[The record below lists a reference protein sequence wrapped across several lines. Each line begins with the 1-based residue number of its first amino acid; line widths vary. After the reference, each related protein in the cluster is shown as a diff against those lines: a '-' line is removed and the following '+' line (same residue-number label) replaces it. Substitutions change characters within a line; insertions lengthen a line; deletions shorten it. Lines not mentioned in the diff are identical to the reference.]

1 MLCVKTESVFR
12 PIGVIGWGSIPLALV
27 GSVALLFVLLR
38 YISHNLILSV
48 NDNSK
53 KEVPM
58 VKTITARTRMF
69 FSSIFET
76 MWAIGVSS
84 VVGHLST

>member
-1 MLCVKTESVFR
+1 MKTGSVFR

-38 YISHNLILSV
+38 YISHSLILSV

-58 VKTITARTRMF
+58 VKTITTRTRVF
-69 FSSIFET
+69 FGSIFET

-84 VVGHLST
+84 AVGHLST